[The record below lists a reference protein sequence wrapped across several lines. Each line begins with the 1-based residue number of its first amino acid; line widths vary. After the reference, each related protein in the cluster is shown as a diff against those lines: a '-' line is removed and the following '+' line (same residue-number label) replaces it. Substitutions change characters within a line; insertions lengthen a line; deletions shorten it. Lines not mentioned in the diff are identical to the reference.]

1 MKLIKRTLGILMSLA
16 LVGAMLLPYRA
27 WAAEETPIPTI
38 TLSVGQGQP
47 TPEYVEGDKDQKL
60 TLNVKN
66 EGTADAVN
74 VKVTPMI
81 DDAAAWPF
89 EISQMNNDAAL
100 DNTAIPAGKSV
111 NASWTGLTVRSD
123 AGSKSY
129 KLQFTITCDVGT
141 ERFKTTKYI
150 FVKTK
155 AQKQQGTDNQATQ
168 DPQTQDQQPQ
178 QPQPQPQPQSPA
190 PAPDDAAAFSNNEPV
205 SSDGSVS
212 TDKGFVPRVIV
223 TGFSTDPGTVNAG
236 NDFKLIV
243 HLKNTSTRTAVSN
256 MLFDLQAPASGTEG
270 ATEAP
275 AFLPSSGSST
285 VYLDSI
291 PAGGTHDIS
300 IALNARADL
309 VQKPY
314 SITMS
319 MKYQDSGAAQFES
332 SSSLAIPVKQA
343 ARFEFSDIEI
353 APDKVAVGEEAN
365 ITCSLY
371 NTGRIKLYNVKA
383 KFQGQGIEGKEV
395 FVGNVD
401 SGATGTIDGII
412 TASKDAGEGGK
423 YKMVVTYED
432 TAGKV
437 STAEKE
443 FTLTIAP
450 EQKPMDAMAPP
461 EPQAKKTPIIP
472 IIIGVVIIGGIAAVV
487 IIVKKKKKKKES
499 LEEEDLMDEVDRF
512 TEDE

>member
-1 MKLIKRTLGILMSLA
+1 MKLIKKTLGILMSLA
-16 LVGAMLLPYRA
+16 LLGAMLLPYRV
-27 WAAEETPIPTI
+27 WAADETPIPTI

-47 TPEYVEGDKDQKL
+47 TPEYTEGDKDQKL

-66 EGTADAVN
+66 EGTADAAN
-74 VKVTPMI
+74 VKVTPVI
-81 DDAAAWPF
+81 DDAGAWPF
-89 EISQMNNDAAL
+89 EISQMNNDAAM
-100 DNTAIPAGKSV
+100 DNTAIPAGKSA
-111 NASWTGLTVRSD
+111 NASWMGLTVRSD

-155 AQKQQGTDNQATQ
+155 SQTQQGTDQQTI
-168 DPQTQDQQPQ
+168 DPQAQA
-178 QPQPQPQPQSPA
+178 QPQPQPQPPA
-190 PAPDDAAAFSNNEPV
+190 PAPDDAAAFSNNEPAAP
-205 SSDGSVS
+205 DGAAP
-212 TDKGFVPRVIV
+212 TDKGSVPRVIV
-223 TGFSTDPGTVNAG
+223 TGFNTDPGTVNAG

-243 HLKNTSTRTAVSN
+243 HLKNTSTKTAVSN

-291 PAGGTHDIS
+291 PAGGTQDIS

-343 ARFEFSDIEI
+343 ARFEFSEIEI

-412 TASKDAGEGGK
+412 TAGKETGGDGK

-437 STAEKE
+437 STVEKE

-450 EQKPMDAMAPP
+450 QQKPMDAMAPP
-461 EPQAKKTPIIP
+461 EPQAKGTPIIP
-472 IIIGVVIIGGIAAVV
+472 IVIGVVIIGGIIAAV